1 MKKSVQILLLLIITI
16 TSICCDR
23 GDRDRIPAA
32 AVRVEFASQAMWNQ
46 YGVSGSFIHRR
57 FILSQK
63 IPTGFPYTLSSATGY
78 GGLMLVTNE
87 HAVPFVYD
95 LCCPV
100 EINSNIRIEFDEENL
115 CLRCPKCGSTYD
127 ISTGAP
133 MTGAAQEGRY
143 FLQSYQIAPYGT
155 AGGQLIFR

>member
-1 MKKSVQILLLLIITI
+1 MKKLQTILLLLLAIIVA
-16 TSICCDR
+16 SCDA
-23 GDRDRIPAA
+23 GDRDRIPTA

-46 YGVSGSFIHRR
+46 YGVSGSFIHRQ

-63 IPTGFPYTLSSATGY
+63 IPAGFPYTLSSATGY
-78 GGLMLVTNE
+78 AGLMLITNE

-115 CLRCPKCGSTYD
+115 CLHCPKCGSTYD
-127 ISTGAP
+127 ISTGGP
-133 MTGAAQEGRY
+133 MSGPAKDGRY
-143 FLQSYQIAPYGT
+143 FLQVYHIAPYGT
-155 AGGQLIFR
+155 AGGQLIYR

>member
-1 MKKSVQILLLLIITI
+1 MKALQHILLLLLAVATI
-16 TSICCDR
+16 GCDS

-32 AVRVEFASQAMWNQ
+32 AVRVEFASQSMWDQ
-46 YGVSGSFIHRR
+46 YGVSGSYIHRR

-63 IPTGFPYTLSSATGY
+63 LPAGFPYTASSATGY

-100 EINSNIRIEFDEENL
+100 EINSSIRIEFDEDNF

-127 ISTGAP
+127 ISTGGP
-133 MTGAAQEGRY
+133 MSGAAKDGRY
-143 FLQSYQIAPYGT
+143 FLQSYNIAPYGT
-155 AGGQLIFR
+155 AGGQIIYR

>member
-1 MKKSVQILLLLIITI
+1 MKKLQQLILLLLILAIAG
-16 TSICCDR
+16 CDA
-23 GDRDRIPAA
+23 GDRDRIPVA

-63 IPTGFPYTLSSATGY
+63 LPAGFPYTLSSATGY

-100 EINSNIRIEFDEENL
+100 EINANIRIEFDEDNF

-127 ISTGAP
+127 ISTGGP
-133 MTGAAQEGRY
+133 MSGAAKEGRY
-143 FLQSYQIAPYGT
+143 FLQSYSIAPYGT
-155 AGGQLIFR
+155 AGGQLIYR